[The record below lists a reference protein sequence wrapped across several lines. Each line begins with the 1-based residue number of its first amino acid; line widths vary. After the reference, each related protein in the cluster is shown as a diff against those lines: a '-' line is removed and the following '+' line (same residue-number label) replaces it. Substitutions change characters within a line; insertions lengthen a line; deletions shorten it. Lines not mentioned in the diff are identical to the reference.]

1 MNLEVLYRATHTPT
15 NERAPHGADFR
26 KMIHK
31 VFSEC
36 GALQWPSNCVT
47 NVVACFSDNQV
58 VIFLAIFKGLTSL
71 LSSSLSDS

>member
-1 MNLEVLYRATHTPT
+1 MSLEVLYRATHTPRK
-15 NERAPHGADFR
+15 ERAPNCADFR
-26 KMIHK
+26 KTIHK

-47 NVVACFSDNQV
+47 SVVAYFRDKQM

-71 LSSSLSDS
+71 LSSSFSDF